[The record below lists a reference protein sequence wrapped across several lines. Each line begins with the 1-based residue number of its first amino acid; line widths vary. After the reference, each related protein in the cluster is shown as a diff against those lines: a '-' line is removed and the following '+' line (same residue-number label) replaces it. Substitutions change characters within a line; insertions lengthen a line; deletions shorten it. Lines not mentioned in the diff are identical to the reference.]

1 MQIAP
6 LLSNKALAR
15 NMTCSKNPFFLQK
28 YNPEYSN
35 MLSICCGLGSVC
47 VFGKDFFELQTDE
60 LKGKKNVCVGRGD
73 ILVLDSR
80 AVVRKHA
87 IRSRLSLK

>member
-6 LLSNKALAR
+6 LLSSTALAR
-15 NMTCSKNPFFLQK
+15 NMTCSKNPFFFSKK
-28 YNPEYSN
+28 YNPECSN
-35 MLSICCGLGSVC
+35 MLSICCGLASVC
-47 VFGKDFFELQTDE
+47 VFGKDFFELQTDK
-60 LKGKKNVCVGRGD
+60 LKGKKMCVGRGD

-87 IRSRLSLK
+87 I